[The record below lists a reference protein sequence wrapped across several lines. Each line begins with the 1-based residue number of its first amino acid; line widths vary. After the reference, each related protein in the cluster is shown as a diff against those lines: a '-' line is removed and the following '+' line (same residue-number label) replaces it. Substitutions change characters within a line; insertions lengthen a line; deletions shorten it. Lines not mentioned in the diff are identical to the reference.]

1 MRSVSHWKNIPVKK
15 SSTLKK
21 TIFLCFQFFV
31 FLALASAAS
40 AASVSAASVA
50 QARQYEDDFN
60 TNLGGDLFI
69 DGDDYDY
76 DAR

>member
-1 MRSVSHWKNIPVKK
+1 MENYPSEKK
-15 SSTLKK
+15 LDSKK
-21 TIFLCFQFFV
+21 AIFLCFQFFV

-40 AASVSAASVA
+40 AASFSAASTA